1 MNFSKEKIYEL
12 IDEITR
18 LVKNNERADGSFRF
32 DPVRAVVALEFV
44 KMELEKSIA
53 AKACRFVKHFVQRK
67 KQRKQQA
74 FL

>member
-1 MNFSKEKIYEL
+1 MNFSKERIYEL

-44 KMELEKSIA
+44 KM
-53 AKACRFVKHFVQRK
+53 
-67 KQRKQQA
+67 
-74 FL
+74 